1 MQKFRAFPFPP
12 INLHVPTKQCK
23 RLQWL
28 DHMETNHFK
37 MLLKVL
43 HILIL
48 YLYKLCNTSIIL
60 FLKNNLTNI
69 CSEINTYNNMK
80 SSGKYGRR
88 GEGECTLH
96 R

>member
-1 MQKFRAFPFPP
+1 MQAIAMVRLYENKPLQNAFKST
-12 INLHVPTKQCK
+12 IYTYS
-23 RLQWL
+23 
-28 DHMETNHFK
+28 
-37 MLLKVL
+37 
-43 HILIL
+43 ILT
-48 YLYKLCNTSIIL
+48 YKLCNISIIL

-88 GEGECTLH
+88 GEGECTFH